1 MSKCPDARDCIEE
14 LIVPTMANVSDKVD
28 FKLSYI
34 GKTTDDDGVLCM
46 HGQTEC
52 LGNILELCAASEYPD
67 PKIYLGFTRCL
78 SLQYHDIPATSLI
91 KDCALEYGIEFE
103 KLNDCASRDDGA
115 YGMGLLRD
123 SVTRS
128 ADLGIN
134 TSCTVRLN
142 NNTRCVR
149 DDGKWKDCDDG
160 SDPEDL
166 VKDINKLYAEARGW
180 IYV

>member
-1 MSKCPDARDCIEE
+1 
-14 LIVPTMANVSDKVD
+14 
-28 FKLSYI
+28 
-34 GKTTDDDGVLCM
+34 M

-78 SLQYHDIPATSLI
+78 SLKYSDIPATSLI

-128 ADLGIN
+128 AELGVS
-134 TSCTVRLN
+134 TSCTVRLDN
-142 NNTRCVR
+142 KTRCVR
-149 DDGKWKDCDDG
+149 DGGKWRDCEDG
-160 SDPEDL
+160 SKPEDL
-166 VKDINKLYAEARGW
+166 VRDIEKLYDEAKGW
-180 IYV
+180 TE